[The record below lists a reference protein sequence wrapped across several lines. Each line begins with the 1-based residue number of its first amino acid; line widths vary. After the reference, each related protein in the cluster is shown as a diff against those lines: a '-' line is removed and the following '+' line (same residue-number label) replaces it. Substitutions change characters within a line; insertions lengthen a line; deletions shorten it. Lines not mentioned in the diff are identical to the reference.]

1 MSDRA
6 QRIEVFND
14 TQDWIKND
22 PALSASIPVAKK
34 NTTVFYED
42 DYPAFDF
49 SKTRDTVITVSG
61 DRSYQAAM
69 KLHRE
74 NPDAK
79 IAVMNFANA
88 FHAGGGVTN
97 GASAQ
102 EECLCRTSTL
112 YPLLYRRTLRDSFYK
127 HHHDLNTPKATDSL
141 VYTEG
146 VIICKTDED
155 LPKRMPQE
163 DWVTVDVIT
172 IAAPDLRDKS
182 NVHVPLVNG
191 GTYMNNAELF
201 GYHVK
206 RAIHMLTCAAAKGAD
221 ILVLGAFGCG
231 AFQNDP
237 EVVARAYKIVLQE
250 FPKVFK
256 QIEFA
261 VYCPPSGSRNYDVFK
276 SALGDGNS
284 QKFENKPKNSVFA
297 KLTGL
302 LEELK
307 GDEYGTIH
315 HSEGHKGTMD
325 DPIPWPYITYSE
337 AVHKLIE
344 AVYDFDKENPE
355 YNLKSYLETIEKA
368 GIKNIDEVE
377 PEKLDSYQTMAA
389 LMGIVRQERF
399 CDGLILS
406 CLENGVVQKL
416 LMRLKDID
424 AGVSPKNSK
433 KDMSK
438 IELLHASCA
447 DQKVDAVVNA
457 ANRRLAEG
465 GGICGV
471 IFGKAGSNEL
481 AKACSKYNTPLNDGD
496 AVITPAFNLKN
507 AKAIIHAVGPNFG
520 ATPDAFEEL
529 FKAYYNSLTVL
540 KDNGYHS
547 ISFPLISS
555 SIFGGKLENPV
566 AESTKQCV
574 KAYKKFVEDYP
585 SYQVN
590 VKLCAFTSSEMEKA
604 QKEFDIQMEK

>member
-42 DYPAFDF
+42 EYPTFDS
-49 SKTRDTVITVSG
+49 SKVRDTVITVSG

-69 KLHRE
+69 KLHME

-88 FHAGGGVTN
+88 FHAGGGVTT

-112 YPLLYRRTLRDSFYK
+112 YPLLYRQTLRDTFYK

-155 LPKRMPQE
+155 LPRRMPQE

-191 GTYMNNAELF
+191 GTHMNNAELF

-237 EVVARAYKIVLQE
+237 EVVARAYKTALQE
-250 FPKVFK
+250 FPKVFR
-256 QIEFA
+256 QVEFA
-261 VYCPPSGSRNYDVFK
+261 VYCPPSGSRNYEVFNK
-276 SALGDGNS
+276 TFGEYTSEYKTIGQDD
-284 QKFENKPKNSVFA
+284 QKRVK
-297 KLTGL
+297 T
-302 LEELK
+302 
-307 GDEYGTIH
+307 
-315 HSEGHKGTMD
+315 
-325 DPIPWPYITYSE
+325 
-337 AVHKLIE
+337 
-344 AVYDFDKENPE
+344 
-355 YNLKSYLETIEKA
+355 
-368 GIKNIDEVE
+368 
-377 PEKLDSYQTMAA
+377 
-389 LMGIVRQERF
+389 
-399 CDGLILS
+399 
-406 CLENGVVQKL
+406 
-416 LMRLKDID
+416 
-424 AGVSPKNSK
+424 
-433 KDMSK
+433 DMSK

-447 DQKVDAVVNA
+447 NQKVDVVVNA
-457 ANRRLAEG
+457 ANNGLWEG
-465 GGICGV
+465 GGISGV
-471 IFGKAGSNEL
+471 IFSKAGSREL
-481 AKACSKYNTPLNDGD
+481 TAACKKYKTPLQDGE
-496 AVITPAFNLKN
+496 AVITPAFNMKN

-520 ATPDAFEEL
+520 VTPTAFEEL
-529 FKAYYNSLTVL
+529 FKAYYNSLLVL
-540 KDNGYHS
+540 KENKYHS

-555 SIFGGKLENPV
+555 SIFGGNLENQV

-574 KAYKKFVEDYP
+574 RAYKTFIENYPDYEID
-585 SYQVN
+585 
-590 VKLCAFTSSEMEKA
+590 VKLCAYGNSEMEKA
-604 QKEFDIQMEK
+604 KREFDEQTKP